1 MNAKQGINIVDMQK
15 LKKNAIIF
23 IYLMM
28 EHTKDAI
35 GMVRNV

>member
-1 MNAKQGINIVDMQK
+1 MNAKKGINIVDMQK

-23 IYLMM
+23 IYLII
-28 EHTKDAI
+28 EKTEDAI